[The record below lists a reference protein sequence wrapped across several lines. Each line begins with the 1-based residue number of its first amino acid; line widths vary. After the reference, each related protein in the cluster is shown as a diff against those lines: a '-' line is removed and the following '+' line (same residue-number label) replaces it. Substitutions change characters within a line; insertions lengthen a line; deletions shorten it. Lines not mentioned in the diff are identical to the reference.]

1 MSSTAAPVTTASAST
16 ASTASTT
23 TVATGLAQMSILIV
37 DDDETNRYTLARRLT
52 RDGHAN
58 LAMAD
63 NGAEALAALRQDRF
77 DLVLLDIMMPVLD
90 GFGVLEAM
98 NADAQLK
105 RIPVIVI
112 SAHDDMANVVRA
124 IDLGATD
131 YLPKPFDAVLLRA
144 RVRASL
150 ERRVLQAGMEEA
162 LAETRAML
170 DINPVATLFVKQS
183 KIAWIN
189 AMCTQLLGYKP
200 AEMTGQSTGH
210 LHLNEDDFN
219 NLAAKAGAVLKTG
232 AVFRGD
238 VHMRRKDGKVIL
250 TRLAAKAVA
259 PWELARGVVWVLED
273 VTEQRADAARVAF
286 MAHHDQLTGLPNR
299 MLLGDRAKVAL
310 AQALRSKTLC
320 AVLFLDLD
328 KFKLINDTLG
338 HAIGDELL
346 IEVARRLKAQVRD
359 SDTVARIGGDEFVV
373 VLPAI
378 KAREDVEMIAAK
390 IRAALAAPY
399 NLNGNAVDTTPSIG
413 VALYPQ
419 DGGDADTLFKCADE
433 AMYQVKHAGRNG
445 YRFYG
450 VPD

>member
-1 MSSTAAPVTTASAST
+1 MSTAPADI
-16 ASTASTT
+16 
-23 TVATGLAQMSILIV
+23 AQMPILIV
-37 DDDETNRYTLARRLT
+37 DDDETNRYALARRLT

-58 LAMAD
+58 LAMAC
-63 NGAEALAALRQDRF
+63 NGVEALAALRSDRF

-98 NADAQLK
+98 HADAQLK

-124 IDLGATD
+124 IELGAAD
-131 YLPKPFDAVLLRA
+131 YLAKPFDAVLLRA

-150 ERRVLQAGMEEA
+150 ERRVPQSGMEEA
-162 LAETRAML
+162 FAETRAML
-170 DINPVATLFVKQS
+170 DINPVATFFVKQR
-183 KIAWIN
+183 KMAWTN
-189 AMCTQLLGYKP
+189 AMCTQLLGYKA
-200 AEMTGQSTGH
+200 AELTGQSTQH
-210 LHLNEDDFN
+210 LHLNPDDYN
-219 NLAAKAGAVLKTG
+219 NLSAKADAVLSTG

-238 VHMRRKDGKVIL
+238 VHMRRKDGRVIL

-259 PWELARGVVWVLED
+259 PWELAKGVVWVLED
-273 VTEQRADAARVAF
+273 VTEQRADAARIAF
-286 MAHHDQLTGLPNR
+286 MAHHDHLTGLPNR

-320 AVLFLDLD
+320 AVMFLDLD
-328 KFKLINDTLG
+328 KFKAINDTLG
-338 HAIGDELL
+338 HATGDELL

-373 VLPAI
+373 MLPAI
-378 KAREDVEMIAAK
+378 KVREDADMIAGK
-390 IRAALAAPY
+390 IRSALAAPY
-399 NLNGNAVDTTPSIG
+399 HLNGNAVDTTPSIG

-419 DGGDADTLFKCADE
+419 DGDSADSLFKCADE
-433 AMYQVKHAGRNG
+433 AMYEVKNTGRNG

-450 VPD
+450 GPA